1 MDVATPTSDCLHLV
15 HDLLT
20 PVIMKGN
27 GKSALSHQEV
37 HMQLSIINF
46 SLRFLFFF
54 FVDFG
59 VM

>member
-15 HDLLT
+15 YDLLT

-37 HMQLSIINF
+37 DLQLSIIF
-46 SLRFLFFF
+46 SLPFPVSLW
-54 FVDFG
+54 VL
-59 VM
+59 